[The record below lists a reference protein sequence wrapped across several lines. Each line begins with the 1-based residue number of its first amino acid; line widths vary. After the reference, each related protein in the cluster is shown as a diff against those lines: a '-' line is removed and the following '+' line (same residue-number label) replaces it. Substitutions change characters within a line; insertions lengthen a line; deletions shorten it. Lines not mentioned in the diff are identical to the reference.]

1 MAAPTTVHLVRHAA
15 HALLPHVLAGR
26 MPDVPLSPDG
36 QAQAAALAERFAGQD
51 IAAVVTS
58 PIQRARE
65 TAAPLAARLTRTSVT
80 EPGFAEID
88 FGRWTGLRFDA
99 LAGDPAWDAWNRL
112 RSLACCPGG
121 ESMHGAQSRAL
132 AALHGLVV
140 TYRGQAVVVVSHAD
154 IIKALLAPA
163 LGLSLD
169 HLHRLR
175 IDPASISTLVVFDTD
190 VRVDRVN
197 S

>member
-1 MAAPTTVHLVRHAA
+1 
-15 HALLPHVLAGR
+15 

-36 QAQAAALAERFAGQD
+36 QAQAVALADRFAGQD
-51 IAAVVTS
+51 IAAVATS
-58 PIQRARE
+58 PVQRARE
-65 TAAPLAARLTRTSVT
+65 TAAPLAARLTLTPVA

-99 LAGDPAWDAWNRL
+99 LDGDPAWEAWNRL

-132 AALHGLVV
+132 TALDGLRASH
-140 TYRGQAVVVVSHAD
+140 RGGEIVVVSHAD

-175 IDPASISTLVVFDTD
+175 IDPASVSTLVVFDTD

-197 S
+197 G